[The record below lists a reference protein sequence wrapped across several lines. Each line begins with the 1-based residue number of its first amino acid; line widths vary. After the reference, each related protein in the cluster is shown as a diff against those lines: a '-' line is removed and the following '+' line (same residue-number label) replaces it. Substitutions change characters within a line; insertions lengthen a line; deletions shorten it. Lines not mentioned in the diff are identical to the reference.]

1 MKHLNDPIDKELF
14 RLMQES
20 RHKAA
25 ADFTDRIMQNLPEN
39 QAIRQPVVF
48 GQGLPQY
55 IFKPLLSWRALLG
68 SLAIIGAISWL
79 FSQLMAPST
88 NSSYVNSLLQ
98 QYSPIPSVDLSLH
111 SSWLVLTLLLAVFLL
126 VGADRLLK
134 RLFN

>member
-20 RHKAA
+20 RRKAS
-25 ADFTDRIMQNLPEN
+25 ADFADRIMQNLPEN

-48 GQGLPQY
+48 GQGLPRY
-55 IFKPLLSWRALLG
+55 IFKPLLSWGALLG
-68 SLAIIGAISWL
+68 SLATIGAISWL

-98 QYSPIPSVDLSLH
+98 QYSLKSPVDLSFPD
-111 SSWLVLTLLLAVFLL
+111 SWLVFTLLLAVFLL
-126 VGADRLLK
+126 IGADRILK
-134 RLFN
+134 RLFT